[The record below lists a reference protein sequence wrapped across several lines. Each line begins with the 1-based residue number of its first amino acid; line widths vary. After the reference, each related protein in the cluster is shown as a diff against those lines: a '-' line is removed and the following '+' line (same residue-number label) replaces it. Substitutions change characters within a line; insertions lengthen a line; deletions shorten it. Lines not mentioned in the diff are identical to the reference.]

1 MRGLFALLSVFAF
14 SFATVAHAA
23 YLVLG
28 EEVRQE
34 VRKGEEDKQDK
45 QEVGKAE
52 EVKRRVRKGGVVF
65 PVINKTNRNINQ
77 IFGWVY
83 GYEGKQPEKFIL
95 VSNPNAPAKR
105 ISPGPHL
112 PGKTA
117 LYWFQVPA
125 YHLKM
130 KQFGVVVYDAS
141 VFFDR

>member
-1 MRGLFALLSVFAF
+1 MRGLFALLSVFVF
-14 SFATVAHAA
+14 SSATVAHAS
-23 YLVLG
+23 YLGLG

-34 VRKGEEDKQDK
+34 VRKGEEVKL
-45 QEVGKAE
+45 EVGQGGEIKLKE
-52 EVKRRVRKGGVVF
+52 RKGGVVF